1 MLDGVLRLAAQ
12 RGNESRRA
20 KGRALDM
27 TRVPSLF
34 LLSIV
39 LCFPG
44 CDPVGGDD
52 RIYRMGELIWSRDL
66 ANPSIIDITKPV
78 IDGEVIYAAAGG
90 ELLSLTL
97 TDGAVRW
104 KRPLSG
110 FHFSQNMVHD
120 AEAIYVV
127 HRETIEAYNK
137 HDGSLRW
144 QANDLF
150 VPSLSVLT
158 GTETHIYASET
169 AGKVGRIRKLD
180 GTVDQ
185 EILLTDLKPEGTQQN
200 PGILM
205 HTDDNYLYVPTSY
218 YVPGAPNIGGNVL
231 AYDATTGDFL
241 WGYEV
246 PTREVPIPGY
256 PGQYFTMD
264 VGADEGFVWRSYVII
279 QATSMVI
286 ALDRFSGEL
295 RWQQLFEDQAG
306 FWLGMA
312 LANDVVYV
320 GATDGIVYALDPATG
335 EILWE
340 GEEPG
345 GGVITLLEVANGR
358 IYFETTTGRLAVL
371 DASTGHVL
379 WSGLPPD
386 YESSGGYAEFISPV
400 AAYGGYMVNVG
411 SYTLYCLA
419 DR

>member
-20 KGRALDM
+20 KRHALEKI
-27 TRVPSLF
+27 RVPSFF

-44 CDPVGGDD
+44 CDPVDSD
-52 RIYRMGELIWSRDL
+52 ERIYGMGELIWSRDL

-78 IDGEVIYAAAGG
+78 IDGEVVYVVAGG

-104 KRPLSG
+104 KRPLTG
-110 FHFSQNMVHD
+110 LHFSQNMVHD
-120 AEAIYVV
+120 AEVIYVV
-127 HRETIEAYNK
+127 RQGAVEAYNK
-137 HDGSLRW
+137 HDGSRRW

-150 VPSLSVLT
+150 VPGRSVLT
-158 GTETHIYASET
+158 ETETHIYPSET
-169 AGKVGRIRKLD
+169 AGTVGRIRKLD
-180 GTVDQ
+180 GEVDQ
-185 EILLTDLKPEGTQQN
+185 EILLTDLKPEGAQQN

-256 PGQYFTMD
+256 PGQYFTRG
-264 VGADEGFVWRSYVII
+264 VGADEGFVWRSFVII

-295 RWQQLFEDQAG
+295 RWQQLFEEEAG
-306 FWLGMA
+306 LWLGMA
-312 LANDVVYV
+312 LANNVVYV

-340 GEEPG
+340 SEEPG

-358 IYFETTTGRLAVL
+358 IYFDTTTGRLAVL
-371 DASTGHVL
+371 DASTGQVL

-386 YESSGGYAEFISPV
+386 YESSGGYAEFLSPV
-400 AAYGGYMVNVG
+400 AAYAGYMVNVG
-411 SYTLYCLA
+411 SHKIYCLA
-419 DR
+419 AR